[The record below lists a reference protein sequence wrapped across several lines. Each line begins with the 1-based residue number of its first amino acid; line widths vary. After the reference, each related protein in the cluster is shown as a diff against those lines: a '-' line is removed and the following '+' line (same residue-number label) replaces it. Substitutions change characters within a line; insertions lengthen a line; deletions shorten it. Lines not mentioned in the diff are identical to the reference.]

1 MAQRLSGFAKSRT
14 AAAEALAAAATLARG
29 IEETPGEIALD
40 LAPLIA
46 PYRKHGRLSLRV
58 ERLPNRARLSR
69 GHNNGDRSWSL
80 MSDELDDLAY
90 LPPKGALEIC
100 TLAIRIVSADGGTL
114 ALIDY
119 PLAPDGAPLPAIAE
133 TPVAPRHAPEVD
145 QAELRRLRD
154 ELARTKSASAA
165 RDADS
170 AELARLHDELA
181 KSKAQAAEQEDAFRA
196 ARARWEDEL
205 QAQLAA
211 GSALAAE
218 TLERNRDAWQ
228 AEQAAR
234 VTKAPPRSDDARR
247 QIDAALAKAE
257 KEWKADEAARLAAAR
272 EKWLEE
278 TGAQLEKVRT
288 RAAAESAR
296 EKSDDAERRRLR
308 DEVARLKKS
317 LSAKESELAQ
327 AHETARRDGEEAL
340 TAAEKT
346 WRDQEAQR
354 FATARSQWQD
364 RSERALAEAT
374 AQFERAQA
382 QRTHTGALRLKDAES
397 ELERLKDDLAR
408 ANEILVDRENDI
420 ADLQARL
427 DDLADQSSA
436 IETRD
441 AEIARLG
448 GEFAA
453 LRETVAERER
463 DIIRAHAEIE
473 QAKLDWR
480 KQSEAQFAQALS
492 EWKKGEAARIL
503 AAEAQSQEQSEIV
516 QSRMAQRL
524 KQAEK
529 ELKESRAQA
538 DALRQRG
545 DAEDVRKLRRE
556 FGHMQAVLAE
566 REMEIAQ
573 LRLDSE
579 HARERWTAEA
589 RITLQKAEHDWK
601 AEAEEAVR
609 QKSRAFTVRRTTRDV
624 VLAASLSVV
633 AVMAYLHFDLASL
646 VNLWPP
652 LANWVDTGPPPS
664 VAKASQPAAPAALA
678 TASPMATVL
687 RAANV
692 RATPS
697 KTADIVAT
705 LPRDGDVAMLEQR
718 GNWVRVKITVA
729 HKDQQGWVY
738 TTYLKPKTA
747 AAAAP
752 LPQKH
757 T

>member
-1 MAQRLSGFAKSRT
+1 MAQRLSGFARSK
-14 AAAEALAAAATLARG
+14 AVAAEAIAAAATLARG
-29 IEETPGEIALD
+29 LDDAQGGIALD

-80 MSDELDDLAY
+80 MSDELDELAY
-90 LPPKGALEIC
+90 LPPGGALESC
-100 TLAIRIVSADGGTL
+100 TLAIRIVSMDGGTL

-119 PLAPDGAPLPAIAE
+119 PIAPDGAPPPLIAE
-133 TPVAPRHAPEVD
+133 APVSPRHAPEVD

-154 ELARTKSASAA
+154 ELAR
-165 RDADS
+165 
-170 AELARLHDELA
+170 
-181 KSKAQAAEQEDAFRA
+181 SKAQAAEQDGAFRA

-205 QAQLAA
+205 KAQLAA
-211 GSALAAE
+211 SSALATE
-218 TLERNRDAWQ
+218 TLERNREAWQ
-228 AEQAAR
+228 AEQSAR
-234 VTKAPPRSDDARR
+234 VSKAQPRADDARR
-247 QIDAALAKAE
+247 QIDAALGKAE
-257 KEWKADEAARLAAAR
+257 KEWKAGEAARLAAAR

-288 RAAAESAR
+288 RAVAESAR
-296 EKSDDAERRRLR
+296 EKSDEAERRRLR

-317 LSAKESELAQ
+317 LSAKESDLAQ
-327 AHETARRDGEEAL
+327 AREAARRDGEEAL
-340 TAAEKT
+340 AAAETT

-354 FATARSQWQD
+354 FAAAKSQWQD
-364 RSERALAEAT
+364 RSQRALAEAS

-382 QRTHTGALRLKDAES
+382 QSAQTGALRLKDAES

-420 ADLQARL
+420 ADMQARI
-427 DDLADQSSA
+427 DELADRSSA

-448 GEFAA
+448 AESTV

-463 DIIRAHAEIE
+463 EIIRAHAEIE
-473 QAKLDWR
+473 QAKHEWR
-480 KQSEAQFAQALS
+480 KQSEAQFAQALD

-503 AAEAQSQEQSEIV
+503 AAEAQSQEQAEVAQARI
-516 QSRMAQRL
+516 AQRL

-556 FGHMQAVLAE
+556 FGHLQAVLAE

-601 AEAEEAVR
+601 VEAEETER
-609 QKSRAFTVRRTTRDV
+609 QQARAFTMRRTARDV

-652 LANWVDTGPPPS
+652 LANWVDTAPS
-664 VAKASQPAAPAALA
+664 APVIKASPPVRQAAAPATPPL
-678 TASPMATVL
+678 ATVL

-705 LPRDGDVAMLEQR
+705 LPRDSDVATLEHR
-718 GNWVRVKITVA
+718 GNWVRVNITLA
-729 HKDQQGWVY
+729 HKDRQGWVY

-747 AAAAP
+747 AVTTP
-752 LPQKH
+752 VPQKH